1 VIAVKPFMQRRT
13 WATMAVEWPEMPATL
28 ASPEMSLDQYF
39 TDELTPVKI
48 INIMLG
54 DLQRI
59 WIYSKRGWSAPQR
72 FPEEVISAYESL
84 KAAGFTQHLI
94 AED

>member
-1 VIAVKPFMQRRT
+1 
-13 WATMAVEWPEMPATL
+13 
-28 ASPEMSLDQYF
+28 
-39 TDELTPVKI
+39 VKI

-59 WIYSKRGWSAPQR
+59 WIYGRRGWSAPQK
-72 FPEEVISAYESL
+72 FPEEVMIAYESL
-84 KAAGFTQHLI
+84 KAAGFTKHLI